1 LVRSAQNTRDRILD
15 AARRLFDVSGT
26 AAVSTNHIAAS
37 AGVSPGNLYYHYS
50 NKEQIVAALVE
61 LCAERLGAAW
71 SEATAEKGTD
81 IERFEAA
88 IRRGVA
94 ALAEFSFLPQE
105 LFALAAHMPSVAE
118 RERRMRSAQIAA
130 VEVALQE
137 LVAARKV
144 RDPGAGR
151 LRQLAELSWLV
162 ALASLADARLAGD
175 AALSPAERAAD
186 ATLSLFAAY
195 VVGGARAGG

>member
-1 LVRSAQNTRDRILD
+1 
-15 AARRLFDVSGT
+15 
-26 AAVSTNHIAAS
+26 
-37 AGVSPGNLYYHYS
+37 
-50 NKEQIVAALVE
+50 
-61 LCAERLGAAW
+61 
-71 SEATAEKGTD
+71 
-81 IERFEAA
+81 
-88 IRRGVA
+88 
-94 ALAEFSFLPQE
+94 LPQE

-195 VVGGARAGG
+195 VVVGARAGG